1 MKNNTN
7 LKENLQDF
15 IEERIQESYSKV
27 SNKKDYKEQYQ
38 RFKELE
44 ESFIE
49 KLQDKTMIENY
60 YNFRDIRMDLDN
72 RELQEAYLIGFK
84 DSILINN

>member
-60 YNFRDIRMDLDN
+60 YNFRDIRMDLDT

-84 DSILINN
+84 DSIIINN

>member
-1 MKNNTN
+1 MKINTN

-38 RFKELE
+38 KFKELE
-44 ESFIE
+44 TNFIE
-49 KLQDKTMIENY
+49 NLQDKTMIENY
-60 YNFRDIRMDLDN
+60 YNFRDIRMDLDT

-84 DSILINN
+84 DSVIINN

>member
-38 RFKELE
+38 RFKKLE

>member
-1 MKNNTN
+1 MDINTN
-7 LKENLQDF
+7 LIENLQDF

-38 RFKELE
+38 KFKELE
-44 ESFIE
+44 TNFIE
-49 KLQDKTMIENY
+49 NLQDKTMIENY
-60 YNFRDIRMDLDN
+60 YNFRDIRMDLDT

-84 DSILINN
+84 DSVIINN

>member
-38 RFKELE
+38 RFKKLE

-72 RELQEAYLIGFK
+72 RELKEAYLIGFK

>member
-1 MKNNTN
+1 MKTNTN
-7 LKENLQDF
+7 LKKNLQDF

-49 KLQDKTMIENY
+49 KLQDKTMIESY
-60 YNFRDIRMDLDN
+60 YNFRDIRMDLDT

-84 DSILINN
+84 DSIIINN

>member
-1 MKNNTN
+1 MKTNTN

-38 RFKELE
+38 RFRELE

-49 KLQDKTMIENY
+49 KLQDKTMIESY
-60 YNFRDIRMDLDN
+60 YYFRDIRMDLDTK
-72 RELQEAYLIGFK
+72 ELKEVYLIGFK
-84 DSILINN
+84 DSIIINN

>member
-1 MKNNTN
+1 MKINTN

-49 KLQDKTMIENY
+49 KLQDKAMIENY
-60 YNFRDIRMDLDN
+60 YNFRDIRMDLDT

-84 DSILINN
+84 DSIIINN

>member
-1 MKNNTN
+1 MKTNTN

-60 YNFRDIRMDLDN
+60 YNFRDIRMDLDT

-84 DSILINN
+84 DSIIINN